1 MCLVYTDKTWR
12 AQTEKQG
19 QSKQWRRA
27 AGPFSSH
34 LARLRSGSFRAVRFF
49 TVWLVV
55 GRRGAES
62 RRPAA
67 RQARGESGGG
77 GLAGAAGLLLTTAC
91 RRAGGGQVRGRGG
104 RHARDEGTVVLPLA
118 FFDGDGACQR
128 MHAGRD
134 ASQGTC
140 IDPPRPAPLSSHS
153 LHCYL
158 TVWRTWIGVLS

>member
-77 GLAGAAGLLLTTAC
+77 GLAEW
-91 RRAGGGQVRGRGG
+91 QVQQ
-104 RHARDEGTVVLPLA
+104 DC
-118 FFDGDGACQR
+118 F
-128 MHAGRD
+128 
-134 ASQGTC
+134 
-140 IDPPRPAPLSSHS
+140 
-153 LHCYL
+153 
-158 TVWRTWIGVLS
+158 